1 KRNSFNIAMAPSK
14 GKKKKGL
21 KTLKDNTLD
30 LEEEKKRKAKMYETS
45 TKLWEMKLKRVE
57 QELAYHRKEL
67 YKRAGDTEQLKSSL
81 FLAEKSNIG
90 ITDYWLK
97 VLKRKDEKL
106 KVLEEKIKKQE
117 EIAGQRTL
125 EVEKERKRDLKKKAI
140 EIRTKKKVTNMR
152 KQMQVSKEEYRE
164 NLRKKDE
171 KYMRLERETA
181 ERERNHIRH
190 REEMNMVMLDLKNTI
205 VNLEN
210 ELNDVHRKNNWLIK
224 NLTCTLANLEDTRQL
239 AQSMSKDKLSLA
251 VDKKIL
257 KTTLKNNGSDIAR
270 LQKILTEVRA
280 KAAHLE
286 QAFKNLEKE
295 STENKKRNQLMSQV
309 ELDKLQKIITMQKK
323 EICQVKKLARTI
335 VEKRKDMEV
344 FFYEALDNVRQE
356 IAKERK
362 KKVKEPYQDY
372 RQKFTDGVAGRIKLP
387 PIHTFHQCP
396 KSTQSVYS
404 DMKAAEKLP
413 HLPSKEV
420 YISDLTWEQKERVL
434 TLLFAKM
441 NGDEE
446 HSCRKKSRVLTPNL
460 PNGIENFNN
469 KNVHQINSPPAASSS
484 GHKCRPTPPLVL
496 CRETCRS
503 SLVNIW

>member
-1 KRNSFNIAMAPSK
+1 METKRASQ
-14 GKKKKGL
+14 GKDKNPPKK
-21 KTLKDNTLD
+21 NH
-30 LEEEKKRKAKMYETS
+30 ETQIDEVS
-45 TKLWEMKLKRVE
+45 SLREMKLKKTEKDLAYHQKEHYKLASEIGELRNLLYKAEINEFGATSYWQKDLKVKGE
-57 QELAYHRKEL
+57 KIKSLEEQIRNLQELAIEDRRKWEN
-67 YKRAGDTEQLKSSL
+67 
-81 FLAEKSNIG
+81 EKKQNFKQFEEDI
-90 ITDYWLK
+90 
-97 VLKRKDEKL
+97 LKR
-106 KVLEEKIKKQE
+106 
-117 EIAGQRTL
+117 
-125 EVEKERKRDLKKKAI
+125 KAI

-446 HSCRKKSRVLTPNL
+446 HAIYQKMDL
-460 PNGIENFNN
+460 
-469 KNVHQINSPPAASSS
+469 
-484 GHKCRPTPPLVL
+484 
-496 CRETCRS
+496 
-503 SLVNIW
+503 